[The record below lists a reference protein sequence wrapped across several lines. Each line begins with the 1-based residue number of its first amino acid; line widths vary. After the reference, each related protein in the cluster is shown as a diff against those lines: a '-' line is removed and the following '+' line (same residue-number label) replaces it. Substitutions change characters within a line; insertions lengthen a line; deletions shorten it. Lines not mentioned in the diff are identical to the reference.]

1 MKRLANRL
9 LGWNFG
15 PSYRH
20 EPHRLEVVSPLTLL
34 SAFVAPSFLAVL
46 AARYLS
52 LATGFA

>member
-1 MKRLANRL
+1 MKRPANRL

-15 PSYRH
+15 RNYRP
-20 EPHRLEVVSPLTLL
+20 ETHRLEVVSPLTLL
-34 SAFVAPSFLAVL
+34 SAFVAQPFLAVL